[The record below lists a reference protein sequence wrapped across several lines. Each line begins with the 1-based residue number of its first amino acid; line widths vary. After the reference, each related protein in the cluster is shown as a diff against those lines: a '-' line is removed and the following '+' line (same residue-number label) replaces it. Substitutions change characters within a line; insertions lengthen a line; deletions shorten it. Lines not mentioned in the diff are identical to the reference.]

1 MVRIG
6 YKGTGFFFKKG
17 NFLSSDMESCY
28 NMSPQK
34 DRVMDQYMPLFEE
47 SKGNIHMY
55 THTSPNEN
63 INKER

>member
-1 MVRIG
+1 
-6 YKGTGFFFKKG
+6 
-17 NFLSSDMESCY
+17 MESCY

-34 DRVMDQYMPLFEE
+34 DRVTDQYMPLFEE
-47 SKGNIHMY
+47 SKGNIYMY